1 MRSTPCQQAVALSI
15 PRARL
20 DRRAGPGCV
29 RPGAAG
35 ALLLARGERVPLVLM
50 VRDGTGRVQEIAVQ
64 AEVRLRSALEDER
77 RSHASAHAAH

>member
-1 MRSTPCQQAVALSI
+1 
-15 PRARL
+15 
-20 DRRAGPGCV
+20 
-29 RPGAAG
+29 
-35 ALLLARGERVPLVLM
+35 VPLVLM